1 MKRLYVVVG
10 AAAVAIA
17 AGLVIASQVGGGGGA
32 KAKPAAAKAAGAA
45 ETAALLRGIPQAGN
59 VLGRASAP
67 VTLVEFAD
75 LQCPYCAQYAVDV
88 MPSLV
93 EEYVRTGKVKLEF
106 HGLAFVGPDSE
117 TALRTVM
124 SAASQNRMWHV
135 LDLLYRN
142 QGAENSGWVTEPL
155 LRSIGESV
163 PGLETAA
170 LLDSRSSAEVSNR
183 IAADRSSADAAGIN
197 STPTFAVGRS
207 GGPMQILRVGALEPA
222 AFRPALNSLLAG

>member
-1 MKRLYVVVG
+1 MKRLYVMVG
-10 AAAVAIA
+10 GAAVAIA
-17 AGLVIASQVGGGGGA
+17 AGLVIASQVGGGSGA
-32 KAKPAAAKAAGAA
+32 KTKPAAAKAAGAA
-45 ETAALLRGIPQAGN
+45 ETGALLRGIPQAGN
-59 VLGRASAP
+59 VLGRAGAP

-135 LDLLYRN
+135 LDLLYHN

-155 LRSIGESV
+155 LRSIGDSV

-170 LLDSRSSAEVSNR
+170 LLGRRSSAEVSNR

-207 GGPMQILRVGALEPA
+207 GGPLQILRVGALDPA